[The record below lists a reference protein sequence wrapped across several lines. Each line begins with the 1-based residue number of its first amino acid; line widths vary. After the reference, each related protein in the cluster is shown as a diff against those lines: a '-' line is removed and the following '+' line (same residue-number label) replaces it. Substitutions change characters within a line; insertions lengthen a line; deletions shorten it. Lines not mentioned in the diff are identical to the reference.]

1 MHHSEDLERE
11 VIMSETGI
19 PGMGQIYQLG
29 HAEVE
34 NLFDGPVELTE
45 KIDGSFFSFTVLSS
59 GELRMRSKGQAL
71 CKDAPSSKM
80 FSTVMAIVESKR
92 DALTPGWIYRGEYLS
107 KPKHNSLAY
116 DQVPQGN
123 VALFDIELAPGKHQ
137 SPASRFYEANR
148 LGFSMAPVLFY
159 GELVK
164 GPDILPFI
172 LNLLE
177 RDSFLGGQKIE
188 GVVIKN
194 FNQFSH
200 GHILMAKFVSP
211 AFKEVH
217 SQEWKKANPSKGDV
231 VDQLI
236 DRYRSEARWNKAVQH
251 LRDDG
256 LLDNSPR
263 DIGPLMKEVALDV
276 LKEEEQSIKDALFKL
291 CWPKIQR
298 GIAAGLP
305 DWYKEKLAADSFEDK
320 KGES

>member
-1 MHHSEDLERE
+1 MH
-11 VIMSETGI
+11 I
-19 PGMGQIYQLG
+19 PSMGEIYNIG
-29 HAEVE
+29 HAAID
-34 NLFDGPVELTE
+34 NIFDGPVEITE
-45 KIDGSFFSFTVLSS
+45 KCDGSFFSFMMTEE
-59 GELRMRSKGQAL
+59 GELLMRSKKQDLFEG
-71 CKDAPSSKM
+71 APSAKM

-116 DQVPQGN
+116 DQVPAGH
-123 VALFDIELAPGKHQ
+123 VALFDIETDPGRHLAA
-137 SPASRFYEANR
+137 ASRYYEANR
-148 LGFSMAPVLFY
+148 LGFSMAPVLSY
-159 GELVK
+159 GPAPEPELILDWVK
-164 GPDILPFI
+164 AF
-172 LNLLE
+172 LE
-177 RDSFLGGQKIE
+177 RGSFLGGQLIE

-305 DWYKEKLAADSFEDK
+305 DWYKEKLASDSFEDK
-320 KGES
+320 KEEEDGT

>member
-1 MHHSEDLERE
+1 
-11 VIMSETGI
+11 MSDTGI

-34 NLFDGPVELTE
+34 NLFDGPVEVTE
-45 KIDGSFFSFTVLSS
+45 KVDGSYFSFVMLES

-71 CKDAPSSKM
+71 HADAPSSVM
-80 FSTVMAIVESKR
+80 FKTVMAIVESRK
-92 DALTPGWIYRGEYLS
+92 DGLTPGWIYRGEYLS

-116 DQVPQGN
+116 DRIPEGN
-123 VALFDIELAPGKHQ
+123 VALFDVEVSLGDHLTAVQ
-137 SPASRFYEANR
+137 RNFEAKR
-148 LGFSMAPVLFY
+148 LGFSSVPVLY
-159 GELVK
+159 EGLC
-164 GPDILPFI
+164 PTD
-172 LNLLE
+172 LE
-177 RDSFLGGQKIE
+177 TIKCFLETDSFLGGQKIE

-217 SQEWKKANPSKGDV
+217 SQEWKKANPNRGDV
-231 VDQLI
+231 VEQLI
-236 DRYRSEARWNKAVQH
+236 DRYRSEARWLKAVQH

-263 DIGPLMKEVALDV
+263 DIGPLMKEVAQDV

-320 KGES
+320 KDEENGTVQSNKMVE